1 MKRFVLFAVLAVVLA
16 GTGWGAEE
24 NPSNEPIFMKSLR
37 DTAFDGVWVATAG
50 QCTSKWYNVR
60 GQAYAIIWDAA
71 HDSSTAGTTD
81 SSDFTWVAQ
90 GNYQG
95 TGSPYFPDST
105 GNGAGV
111 ATATNERVGHMFNTA
126 IPEADTCY
134 CQYPAFSIKGM
145 EWVRFIGKSTTATNP
160 QASKRWVRL
169 RFQSEWKG
177 GK

>member
-1 MKRFVLFAVLAVVLA
+1 MKRFAGMLIVLGLLA
-16 GTGWGAEE
+16 GMGWGQET
-24 NPSNEPIFMKSLR
+24 NPSNEPIFMKSVLGA
-37 DTAFDGVWVATAG
+37 AFNGVWVATAG
-50 QCTSKWYNVR
+50 ACTSQWYNVR
-60 GQAYAIIWDAA
+60 GQRYATIWDAA

-90 GNYQG
+90 GNFQG
-95 TGSPYFPDST
+95 TGSPFFPDST

-111 ATATNERVGHMFNTA
+111 VTATTERVGHMFNTA
-126 IPEADTCY
+126 IPEVDTCFV
-134 CQYPAFSIKGM
+134 QYAPFNIGGW
-145 EWVRFIGKSTTATNP
+145 EQVRFIGKSTTATNP